1 MAEATEKSEE
11 KKNKEIEFKRPGYRL
26 VLSITPDADLCL
38 ASYEPVPGG
47 APLTKDELVSYLG
60 QLKIVDGIVAEAIT
74 ALSFVAM
81 QGKPLYGVTLAKGSP
96 MIPGEPGRI
105 ALAAE
110 LAPEIVEEKPI
121 EPARVGDPQIVDFH
135 QVQDFVNVVLDE
147 LIGKVL
153 PPGRGTPGRSILG
166 SPILAREGKTFSVKL
181 GKNVRYGDDGV
192 CLYAETAGR
201 VCIRGEEVSVE
212 DIYQISGDVNFKTGN
227 IDFNGYVEVRGDILD
242 GFKVKAKGLKVQGNI
257 GVCQIETAGDL
268 SFCGMNG
275 QGKGTIVCGGTLT
288 ANFIYET
295 TIESEGDLLV
305 DAEIRSCHIHTLG
318 AIKVNK
324 GGIAGG
330 ECVALAGV
338 EAAALGSVTS
348 LHTNII
354 AGANYRDLKELN
366 QRFSDL
372 KELIARFNAA
382 QKANLDQKQFQQDR
396 IAISSHIQEIR
407 ARTYE
412 RTNPKV
418 NVRKMIYGAV
428 SITLGGA
435 SEEFRE
441 ERSGPFSIIEN
452 TIDGGFRFLGM
463 TDLAFAAVEIEKTFV
478 QLHQQTTN

>member
-1 MAEATEKSEE
+1 
-11 KKNKEIEFKRPGYRL
+11 L
-26 VLSITPDADLCL
+26 
-38 ASYEPVPGG
+38 
-47 APLTKDELVSYLG
+47 
-60 QLKIVDGIVAEAIT
+60 
-74 ALSFVAM
+74 
-81 QGKPLYGVTLAKGSP
+81 
-96 MIPGEPGRI
+96 
-105 ALAAE
+105 
-110 LAPEIVEEKPI
+110 
-121 EPARVGDPQIVDFH
+121 RVGDPQIVDFH
-135 QVQDFVNVVLDE
+135 HVQDFVNVGEGE
-147 LIGKVL
+147 LVGKLL

-166 SPILAREGKTFSVKL
+166 SPILAREGKAFTLKL

-201 VCIRGEEVSVE
+201 VCIRGEEVSIE
-212 DIYQISGDVNFKTGN
+212 EIYQISGDVNFKIGN

-268 SFCGMNG
+268 AFCGMNG

-295 TIESEGDLLV
+295 TVESAGDLLV
-305 DAEIRSCHIHTLG
+305 DAEIRSCHIHSLG

-354 AGANYRDLKELN
+354 AGANYRDLEELN
-366 QRFSDL
+366 QRFNDL

-382 QKANLDQKQFQQDR
+382 QKANLDPKQFQQDR
-396 IAISSHIQEIR
+396 IAISTHIQEIR
-407 ARTYE
+407 SRTYE

-428 SITLGGA
+428 TITLGGA
-435 SEEFRE
+435 SEELRE
-441 ERSGPFSIIEN
+441 ERAGPFSIIEN

-478 QLHQQTTN
+478 QLHLQTTN